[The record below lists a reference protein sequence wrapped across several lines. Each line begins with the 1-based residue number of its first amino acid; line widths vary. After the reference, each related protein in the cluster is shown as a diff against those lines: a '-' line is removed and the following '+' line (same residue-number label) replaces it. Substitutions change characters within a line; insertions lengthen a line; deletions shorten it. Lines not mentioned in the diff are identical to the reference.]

1 MSTSG
6 MVMPARHRQHGSR
19 TRAAQRRAQAAAR
32 RTADSAGTALAG
44 VARGGERWVW
54 WREVGRGPVVSGSGS
69 VGSMMVWSR
78 STQKARTS
86 AASSANQVDR
96 MKSLGT
102 GGDGGGEGQ

>member
-1 MSTSG
+1 M
-6 MVMPARHRQHGSR
+6 ARGGS
-19 TRAAQRRAQAAAR
+19 
-32 RTADSAGTALAG
+32 
-44 VARGGERWVW
+44 GGERWV
-54 WREVGRGPVVSGSGS
+54 EVAAGPVVSGSGS

>member
-1 MSTSG
+1 M
-6 MVMPARHRQHGSR
+6 
-19 TRAAQRRAQAAAR
+19 AA
-32 RTADSAGTALAG
+32 
-44 VARGGERWVW
+44 
-54 WREVGRGPVVSGSGS
+54 GPVVSGSGS
-69 VGSMMVWSR
+69 VGSMTVWSR